1 MNIRTMTQRLAA
13 GASIALLASF
23 GAVAA
28 NAHDVLTGSSPK
40 NGATVATSPKELTMT
55 FSAELQKLP
64 GADSTVAALS
74 SEGKKLDATATTK
87 GNTVTVVPEE
97 KLANGDYTLAV
108 RVISSDGHPVEDSIA
123 FTVDAPAAS
132 PSAEAS
138 QTPVSSPAASDAASE
153 TPSDAPS
160 EAPAQAPVQ
169 NLGAGVN
176 PIVWI
181 IIAVVV
187 AGGLVAVLVNFA
199 RNNKK

>member
-74 SEGKKLDATATTK
+74 SEGKNLDATATTK

-132 PSAEAS
+132 PSATAS
-138 QTPVSSPAASDAASE
+138 QTPVSSPAASDAAS
-153 TPSDAPS
+153 DAPS
-160 EAPAQAPVQ
+160 EAPAQEPVQ

>member
-138 QTPVSSPAASDAASE
+138 QTPVSSPAASDAAS
-153 TPSDAPS
+153 DAPS